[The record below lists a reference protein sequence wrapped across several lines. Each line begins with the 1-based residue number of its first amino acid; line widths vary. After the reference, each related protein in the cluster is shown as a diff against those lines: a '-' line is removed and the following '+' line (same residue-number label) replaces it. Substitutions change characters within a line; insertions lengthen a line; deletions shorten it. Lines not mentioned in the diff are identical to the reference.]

1 MKTQPLTA
9 CKQYCLAAGA
19 TQGNIAY
26 TQIVSCNSMKTLT
39 IIITLLLF
47 TLMQW
52 NSISRSGRYLSE
64 GKKVNDLTIVQADGK
79 SSNCLNDLEQNP
91 SSKITQDFIEI
102 KNKLEQLDFFITN
115 KSGQIERVKT
125 TLSFNSD
132 STLAI
137 NDSVCSQ
144 FNNYNIFSLTVKK
157 RKIYKNNFYPWFE
170 LKRFDFNDESAAGHF
185 FDLVLAEA
193 EKNDNWN
200 KSPYVYLKSGK
211 SCYKISTQAYLYYYD
226 FMDSIVKQVD
236 PKAKRIDHL
245 L

>member
-1 MKTQPLTA
+1 
-9 CKQYCLAAGA
+9 
-19 TQGNIAY
+19 
-26 TQIVSCNSMKTLT
+26 MKTLT
-39 IIITLLLF
+39 IIIIIIPLLSAL
-47 TLMQW
+47 TQW
-52 NSISRSGRYLSE
+52 NSTSTSGQYRSE
-64 GKKVNDLTIVQADGK
+64 EKKANDLTIAQANGE
-79 SSNCLNDLEQNP
+79 SCNCLNNLEQNP
-91 SSKITQDFIEI
+91 SSKIPQDFIAI

-137 NDSVCSQ
+137 SDSVCSQ

-170 LKRFDFNDESAAGHF
+170 LKRFDFNDERAASCF
-185 FDLVLAEA
+185 FELVLAEA

-226 FMDSIVKQVD
+226 FMDSIVKEVD